1 MVYSEKRVKVIDMTK
16 KETVVESV
24 DYTVE
29 NQALFAQLTKRN
41 EQYMHDL
48 EKTLALANVS
58 ETKLEKIKYDTMSQM
73 VSGQKTGATARQL
86 FGTVSEYS
94 KQLLTAPTR
103 STSEVSE
110 DWKLFL
116 DGGLLMG
123 SLFMVISGFTT
134 SSETLGVLSL
144 LLNYVISGAV
154 MLLLSK
160 ASARYQKS
168 FQEQRRGKAFL
179 RYMVDTFSG
188 MILWIGGVFA
198 ISALPEVINPK
209 IPPIACVVIGLVTFA
224 LRFYL
229 KKKLDIRGTI
239 I

>member
-1 MVYSEKRVKVIDMTK
+1 MTN

-24 DYTVE
+24 DYKVE
-29 NQALFAQLTKRN
+29 NQALLEQLTKRN

-58 ETKLEKIKYDTMSQM
+58 DAKLDKIKYDTMTQM

-94 KQLLTAPTR
+94 KQLLTTPTAG
-103 STSEVSE
+103 TSAVSE

-134 SSETLGVLSL
+134 TSETLGILSL
-144 LLNYVISGAV
+144 LLNYVISGIV

-160 ASARYQKS
+160 AANRYQKS
-168 FQEQRRGKAFL
+168 MQERRGKAFF
-179 RYMVDTFSG
+179 RYMIDTFSG

-198 ISALPEVINPK
+198 ISALPEFMNPK
-209 IPPIACVVIGLVTFA
+209 IPQIACIVIGLATFA

-229 KKKLDIRGTI
+229 KKRLNIRGTI

>member
-1 MVYSEKRVKVIDMTK
+1 MTK

-29 NQALFAQLTKRN
+29 NQTLFSQLTKRN
-41 EQYMHDL
+41 EQYVHDL

-58 ETKLEKIKYDTMSQM
+58 EEKMAKIKYDTMTQM
-73 VSGQKTGATARQL
+73 ISGQKTGATARQL

-94 KQLLTAPTR
+94 KQLLTAPTKGA
-103 STSEVSE
+103 TEMSE

-134 SSETLGVLSL
+134 SSETLGILSL

-160 ASARYQKS
+160 ASNRYQAS
-168 FQEQRRGKAFL
+168 FQQRRGKAFL

-198 ISALPEVINPK
+198 ISALPEFMNPK
-209 IPPIACVVIGLVTFA
+209 IPPIACVVIGLATFA